1 MNLMRRNFLK
11 HSVASLAVLPFF
23 TSTRSY
29 AAPMASSKF
38 VDVDGIRTSYF
49 EGGSGEALVLVH
61 GGGFGSTS
69 FANNWRPI
77 FDHLASHFHVY
88 ALDKLGQG
96 YTDNPRNDTDYSMEA
111 VIRHVYRFL
120 ETLGIEKVHLVGQSR
135 GGLPVARIAADHP
148 ELVENLVIFNSRTLA
163 PDDPSLA
170 SRTPPTAAQT
180 SPTEPPAPTKE
191 SIRQSLLSSRTAY
204 RKDHV
209 TDAYVEAQY
218 RIALLPKRK
227 EAEEKMRLLTSRWL
241 KLNAAK
247 LEENPG
253 LRNRWWYAEVKR
265 ETFDRIKAGHLK
277 SPTLII
283 WGTDDPSAPYSLATN
298 LYKVISSVVDRTRL
312 HFFNRC
318 GHHAFAE
325 YPEEVTRLMVDF
337 IKDS

>member
-1 MNLMRRNFLK
+1 MNPLRRAFLQY
-11 HSVASLAVLPFF
+11 SVASLAVLPFF
-23 TSTRSY
+23 TSTKSY
-29 AAPMASSKF
+29 AAPMASAKF
-38 VDVDGIRTSYF
+38 VDVDGIRTRYL
-49 EGGSGEALVLVH
+49 EGGSGEAMLLVH

-135 GGLPVARIAADHP
+135 GGLPVARIATDHP
-148 ELVENLVIFNSRTLA
+148 EFVENMVIFNSRTLA
-163 PDDPSLA
+163 PDDPTLP
-170 SRTPPTAAQT
+170 SRTTTTQT
-180 SPTEPPAPTKE
+180 SEPETPTKE
-191 SIRQSLLSSRTAY
+191 SIRRSLLSSRTAY

-209 TDAYVEAQY
+209 TDDYVEAQF

-227 EAEEKMRLLTSRWL
+227 EAEEKMSLLTSRWV

-253 LRNRWWYAEVKR
+253 LRNRWGYDEVKR

-283 WGTDDPSAPYSLATN
+283 WGTDDPSAPYTLATN
-298 LYKVISSVVDRTRL
+298 LYKVISSVVNRARL

-337 IKDS
+337 IKN

>member
-1 MNLMRRNFLK
+1 MRRVFLK
-11 HSVASLAVLPFF
+11 QSVASLAVLPFF

-163 PDDPSLA
+163 PDDPSLEA
-170 SRTPPTAAQT
+170 GLLQPQLKLPQQNLLPQPRNPFANPCYPAAPRTAKIT
-180 SPTEPPAPTKE
+180 SPMLMSRPNTE
-191 SIRQSLLSSRTAY
+191 SRC
-204 RKDHV
+204 
-209 TDAYVEAQY
+209 
-218 RIALLPKRK
+218 
-227 EAEEKMRLLTSRWL
+227 
-241 KLNAAK
+241 
-247 LEENPG
+247 
-253 LRNRWWYAEVKR
+253 
-265 ETFDRIKAGHLK
+265 F
-277 SPTLII
+277 
-283 WGTDDPSAPYSLATN
+283 PSAR
-298 LYKVISSVVDRTRL
+298 KQKRR
-312 HFFNRC
+312 
-318 GHHAFAE
+318 
-325 YPEEVTRLMVDF
+325 
-337 IKDS
+337 